1 MTERLVDVLNAR
13 DTVLSIVP
21 VALDDQD
28 DNSNE
33 AACLQKALET
43 AADLHLVPDAEVE
56 GMHARM
62 HVCRGG
68 QLAPVADVLKIRS
81 FVNDRGA
88 ASAA

>member
-13 DTVLSIVP
+13 DTVLSVIP

-28 DNSNE
+28 DNAKE
-33 AACLQKALET
+33 AACLQEALET

-68 QLAPVADVLKIRS
+68 QLAPVADVLKIRQEAQERAEQS
-81 FVNDRGA
+81 I
-88 ASAA
+88 